1 MTRTRFRGERGL
13 VGKLAILWLV
23 LLAMFV
29 VVAFDAGSI
38 ALTRYKVASAAQDA
52 AQEAATAFKQSG
64 NRNDAFQAA
73 VQQVAQEDP
82 GARIPKNGFSIDQS
96 NGQVTVTVVKT
107 ASTLI
112 AGRVSL
118 FQDLTK
124 AKATSTSGPSVF

>member
-23 LLAMFV
+23 LLALFV
-29 VVAFDAGSI
+29 VAAFDVGSI
-38 ALTRYKVASAAQDA
+38 AFTRYKVASAAQDA
-52 AQEAATAFKQSG
+52 AQQAATAFKQSG

-73 VQQVAQEDP
+73 VQQVAQDDS
-82 GARIPKNGFSIDQS
+82 GARIPKNGFSINQS
-96 NGQVTVTVVKT
+96 NGQVTVTVVKS
-107 ASTLI
+107 AATLI
-112 AGRVSL
+112 AARVSF